1 MQELRQVTN
10 ENSKPTISLVNYDDN
25 IIFQTLPDII
35 AKYKPQVC
43 ITELNQATLHNQTS
57 SWLNQIQNVA
67 DNQLRHLIQM
77 IASIKTIHSIRTLI
91 DQIEKPKGWS
101 VMCKKLYL
109 PENLDFYKM
118 FYENLI
124 NNRVKQIINSSW
136 ESMLSEI
143 YVEVET
149 LFADNNRVH
158 RGKFNFALF
167 K

>member
-10 ENSKPTISLVNYDDN
+10 EHSKPTISLVNYDDN

-43 ITELNQATLHNQTS
+43 VTELSQATLQTQTK

-67 DNQLRHLIQM
+67 DGQLRHLIQM
-77 IASIKTIHSIRTLI
+77 IASIKTIHNIKTLV

-101 VMCKKLYL
+101 VMCKKLFL

-118 FYENLI
+118 FYESLI
-124 NNRVKQIINSSW
+124 NDRVKQIINSSW
-136 ESMLSEI
+136 KSMLSDI
-143 YVEVET
+143 QVEVET
-149 LFADNNRVH
+149 LFADNDRVH
-158 RGKFNFALF
+158 RGL
-167 K
+167 